1 MKKNLGRAVLAML
14 IFLHVEIFAST
25 YTWNATSNK
34 TTAYVNEPIY
44 LKYICEFSDS
54 AELFIIDFN
63 IAGDYEK
70 YRVKNLRE
78 NQSIVDGKKI
88 NSYEFVAYAKKA
100 GEIKFDFEAVMK
112 QTNKES
118 VENMVIGRDNMKKG
132 EFVKKTVKQKILTAE
147 IKETNSTLVGEFS
160 IDIKKNEPRVK
171 AYEPYHMQIIIKGNG
186 NFEDLKPL
194 SFNIEG
200 VKVFAGEVEQKH
212 ELNENG
218 QSGEWSQKFAFVSE
232 KDFKIPEVKIEY
244 LNLREQKIDS
254 LLLDSVDVSVEK
266 GFAKEELLDKADD
279 KSFKFNYNYLYG
291 ILIFIGGFLAAK
303 IKIKSSKTTKN
314 KKELFHQKIDEAKSL
329 EELMIVLAVSDS
341 KRYEN
346 IIIDIERKKLTS
358 LKGAK
363 KMSKLI

>member
-1 MKKNLGRAVLAML
+1 MKKNLGRVVLAIL
-14 IFLHVEIFAST
+14 FFLHIDIFAST
-25 YTWNATSNK
+25 YIWSATSNK

-54 AELFIIDFN
+54 AELSTIDFN

-78 NQSIVDGKKI
+78 NQTIVDGKKI

-100 GEIKFDFEAVMK
+100 GEIRFDFEAIMK

-132 EFVKKTVKQKILTAE
+132 EFATKTVKQKILTAE

-160 IDIKKNEPRVK
+160 IDIKKNVPRVK
-171 AYEPYHMQIIIKGNG
+171 AYEPYHMQIIIKGSG

-218 QSGEWSQKFAFVSE
+218 ESGEWSQKFAFVSE

-244 LNLREQKIDS
+244 FNLREQKTES
-254 LLLDSVDVSVEK
+254 LVLEAVDVSVEK
-266 GFAKEELLDKADD
+266 GFAKEELLDKVDD

-291 ILIFIGGFLAAK
+291 ILMFIAGFLAAK
-303 IKIKSSKTTKN
+303 INIKKQIPKQSVDEEFKEKIKS
-314 KKELFHQKIDEAKSL
+314 AKSL
-329 EELMIVLAVSDS
+329 DELMIFLVLEDS
-341 KRYEN
+341 KKYEQ
-346 IIIDIERKKLTS
+346 IILDIE
-358 LKGAK
+358 AK
-363 KMSKLI
+363 KITVLKNAKEAIFK